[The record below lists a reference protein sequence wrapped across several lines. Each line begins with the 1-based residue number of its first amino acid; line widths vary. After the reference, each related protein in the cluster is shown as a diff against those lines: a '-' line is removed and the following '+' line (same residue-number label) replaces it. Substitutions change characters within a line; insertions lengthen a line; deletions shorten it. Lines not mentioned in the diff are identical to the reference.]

1 MAKYKQS
8 NFEQIA
14 SAIGVDVGQIAITPR
29 QRTLLGAVGMSGLVP
44 EAVTSTAAAAA
55 ASRYLPF
62 AILAPDFK
70 GTNFI

>member
-1 MAKYKQS
+1 
-8 NFEQIA
+8 
-14 SAIGVDVGQIAITPR
+14 
-29 QRTLLGAVGMSGLVP
+29 LLGGGGMSGLVP
-44 EAVTSTAAAAA
+44 EAVTSTAAAVA

>member
-1 MAKYKQS
+1 MEFLPRRMTPVVAPLL
-8 NFEQIA
+8 
-14 SAIGVDVGQIAITPR
+14 PR
-29 QRTLLGAVGMSGLVP
+29 QRTLLGAGGMSGLVP
-44 EAVTSTAAAAA
+44 EAVTSTAAAVA